1 MVEVP
6 GLEERVGSPIRVFSK
21 DGREIRGTL
30 RMCDEHQNLVLEGA
44 EEYSNQKLQRRH
56 TRLFL
61 KGGNIR
67 MIEI

>member
-1 MVEVP
+1 MVKVL
-6 GLEERVGSPIRVFSK
+6 GLEERVGSLIRVLSK

-44 EEYSNQKLQRRH
+44 EEYSDQKLLRRH
-56 TRLFL
+56 TFLFL

-67 MIEI
+67 VIEI

>member
-1 MVEVP
+1 MEVP

-30 RMCDEHQNLVLEGA
+30 RSCDEHQNLVLEGA
-44 EEYSNQKLQRRH
+44 EEYSDQKLLRRH
-56 TRLFL
+56 ALLFL

-67 MIEI
+67 VIEV